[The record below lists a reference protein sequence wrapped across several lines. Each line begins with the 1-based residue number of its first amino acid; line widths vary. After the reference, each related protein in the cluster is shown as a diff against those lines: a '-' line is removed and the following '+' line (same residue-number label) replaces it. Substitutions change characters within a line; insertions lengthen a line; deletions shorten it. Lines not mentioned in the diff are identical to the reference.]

1 MNKDPIHLLELASEA
16 AKKAYAPYSKFR
28 VGACALYEDGSVY
41 TGCNVENVSYGLTI
55 CAERSAISAAVAN
68 GEHGGLVA
76 IAIFSP
82 DSELCFPCGACR
94 QWIIEFSDN
103 AKIIVQ
109 DKTGKPVEVSIKEL
123 LPNAEFMQNVR
134 QVLQVNNNELHP

>member
-1 MNKDPIHLLELASEA
+1 MRKDPCYLISLASEA

-28 VGACALYEDGSVY
+28 VGACVLYGDGSVY
-41 TGCNVENVSYGLTI
+41 TGCNVENTSYGLAV
-55 CAERSAISAAVAN
+55 CAERNAISTAVAD
-68 GEHGGLVA
+68 GKHSGIEA

-94 QWIIEFSDN
+94 QWVAEFSEN

-109 DKTGKPVEVSIKEL
+109 DKTGQIMEFSIKEL
-123 LPNAEFMQNVR
+123 LPNAKFMHDVR
-134 QVLQVNNNELHP
+134 